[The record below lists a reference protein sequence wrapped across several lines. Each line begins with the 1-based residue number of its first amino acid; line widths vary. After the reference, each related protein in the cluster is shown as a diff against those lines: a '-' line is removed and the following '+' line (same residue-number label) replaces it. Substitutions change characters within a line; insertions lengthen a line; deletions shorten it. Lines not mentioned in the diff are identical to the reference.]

1 MSKNLY
7 FIPLIER
14 ALRTKDR
21 KRAIHNTFLRI
32 IRKGREPGYEQ
43 GFEQFRRFMEEV
55 KCSYTLLSE
64 TRERIQP
71 SKYLAQLMP
80 FKIIIEKDGRTFG
93 TCQFDRIPCKSHVH
107 DVISGAYRLKM
118 ETGRVLWEGFIT
130 EKDCIWKKAFPGE
143 PLKLAADTGEHKS
156 TPSKTIPLLEEM
168 VNLHLH
174 PGIETGLLVI
184 ELKDNNR
191 R

>member
-1 MSKNLY
+1 MSNNLY
-7 FIPLIER
+7 FIPLFDR
-14 ALRTKDR
+14 ALRAKDR
-21 KRAIHNTFLRI
+21 KRAIHIAFSRI
-32 IRKGREPGYEQ
+32 IRMGREPGYEQ
-43 GFEQFRRFMEEV
+43 GFEQFKRFMEEL
-55 KCSYTLLSE
+55 KRSYTLLSE

-71 SKYLAQLMP
+71 SKYMAQLMP

-93 TCQFDRIPCKSHVH
+93 TYQFDRVPGKRPVHVVIP
-107 DVISGAYRLKM
+107 GAYRLKM

-143 PLKLAADTGEHKS
+143 PLKLAADTGEHKN
-156 TPSKTIPLLEEM
+156 TPSRTIPLLDEM

-184 ELKDNNR
+184 ELMDNNKR
-191 R
+191 